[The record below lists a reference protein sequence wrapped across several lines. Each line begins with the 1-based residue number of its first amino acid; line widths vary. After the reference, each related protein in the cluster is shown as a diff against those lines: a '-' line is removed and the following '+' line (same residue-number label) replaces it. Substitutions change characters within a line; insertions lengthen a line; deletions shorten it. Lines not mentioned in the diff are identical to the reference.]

1 MGQGDRNPRVR
12 RVPAA
17 PVATVGRT
25 AARAPDPVSG
35 ARALLYDVGQ
45 LDAWRAGQPVPPLPD
60 AEADL
65 LGVRQ
70 AAGLMGV

>member
-1 MGQGDRNPRVR
+1 M
-12 RVPAA
+12 
-17 PVATVGRT
+17 
-25 AARAPDPVSG
+25 SG